1 LIPFDISKLQSEVW
15 ANLARSY
22 ESGRIAGTYLFH
34 GREGVGRWALAISLA
49 ALLNCEKPNKSD
61 GEKASLMPCGRCRT
75 CRSIF
80 SLNFE
85 GFYFALPIPPHKSF
99 DEAIELTAEVLN
111 LKRTEPFKIL
121 APSANANI
129 PIAVARDIKKRLS
142 LKASADT
149 VRLVLFYQMEKMLPA
164 SADALL
170 KLIEEPPDNTV
181 IVLAA
186 RKPESLLPTI
196 QSRAL
201 KVRLKRIPE
210 NAIENYLKEKY
221 GLSGK
226 KAALSARLCDG
237 SLGSAIEMAKASEE
251 EDSSQRAVGFLL
263 FKSLLSDSSPE
274 VVSHIGDFLGPRD
287 KGQAENLLTLWQSL
301 VRDCANYA
309 VSGDEKE
316 VINIDFLSEIKKL
329 AGYFAGHQ
337 LSFQMVDNIKITLA
351 DLQRNV
357 HIHGALAA
365 LALRVKANMSGRAR
379 R

>member
-1 LIPFDISKLQSEVW
+1 MTPFDISKLQSKAW
-15 ANLARSY
+15 ANLAKSY
-22 ESGRIAGTYLFH
+22 ESGRVAGTYLFH

-49 ALLNCEKPNKSD
+49 ALLNCEKPNRSD
-61 GEKASLMPCGRCRT
+61 GEKAPLLPCGRCRA
-75 CRSIF
+75 CRNIF

-99 DEAIELTAEVLN
+99 DEAIELTTEVLS
-111 LKRTEPFKIL
+111 LKRAEPFKIL
-121 APSANANI
+121 APSANTNI

-142 LKASADT
+142 RKASAGT

-181 IVLAA
+181 IVLIA
-186 RKPESLLPTI
+186 RRPESLLPTI

-201 KVRLKRIPE
+201 KVRLSRVPE
-210 NAIENYLKEKY
+210 NAIENYLTEKY
-221 GLSGK
+221 GLSDK
-226 KAALSARLCDG
+226 KAALPARLCDG
-237 SLGSAIEMAKASEE
+237 SLGSAIEMTKAHQE

-274 VVSHIGDFLGPRD
+274 VVSHIADFLGPRD
-287 KGQAENLLTLWQSL
+287 KGQAENLLVLWQSL
-301 VRDCANYA
+301 TRDCANYA
-309 VSGDEKE
+309 ISVNEEE

-329 AGYFAGHQ
+329 AGCFAGSQ
-337 LSFQMVDNIKITLA
+337 LSFRMVDNIKIALA
-351 DLQRNV
+351 DMQRNV